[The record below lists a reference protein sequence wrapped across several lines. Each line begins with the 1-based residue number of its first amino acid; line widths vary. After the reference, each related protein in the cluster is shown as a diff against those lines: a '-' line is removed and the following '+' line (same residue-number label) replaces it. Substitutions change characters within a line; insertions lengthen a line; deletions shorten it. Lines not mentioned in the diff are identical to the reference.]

1 MDGAYFKDDLVRRYA
16 QGRIVA
22 VIKDMSSANVYTP
35 KQNYLIVEAFE
46 REGNDAICAALELQG
61 FRELEDY
68 LCPQKY
74 SLGLPIDFEFRGI
87 PIGKYTYINFDP
99 WFADNYVSS
108 VGRHTSI
115 NDTARIERDHPLN
128 MITMNHNSLFNQ
140 VFSDADREYAQTLA
154 AQGRKNPS
162 NKVKIGNDV
171 WIGANAF
178 INCSRV
184 TEIGD
189 GAIIGTGAVVLE
201 NVPPYAI
208 VVGVPAKVKKYRYTP
223 EQIEVLLRVKW
234 WDWDDETLR
243 KNARL
248 LMHPELFFAEFA

>member
-1 MDGAYFKDDLVRRYA
+1 MDGAYFKDDLVRRFA
-16 QGRIVA
+16 QGREV
-22 VIKDMSSANVYTP
+22 VTVTEDSTLEKFTP
-35 KQNYLIVEAFE
+35 THDYVVVETWEWGTA
-46 REGNDAICAALELQG
+46 DAQCAELEQRG

-68 LCPQKY
+68 FSTQNFR
-74 SLGLPIDFEFRGI
+74 LGLPVDFEYDGI
-87 PIGKYTYINFDP
+87 PIGKYTYTNFDK
-99 WFADNYVSS
+99 WFAENYVSS
-108 VGRHTSI
+108 IGRHTSI

-128 MITMNHNSLFNQ
+128 MITMNHNTLFNQ
-140 VFSDADREYAQTLA
+140 VFSAADREYAHSLA

-162 NKVKIGNDV
+162 NKVEIGNDV

-184 TEIGD
+184 SKIGD

-243 KNARL
+243 ENARL